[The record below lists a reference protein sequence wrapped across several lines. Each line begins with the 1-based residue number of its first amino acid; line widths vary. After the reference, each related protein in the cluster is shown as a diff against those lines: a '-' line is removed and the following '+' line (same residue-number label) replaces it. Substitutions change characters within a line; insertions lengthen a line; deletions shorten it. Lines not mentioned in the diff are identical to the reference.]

1 MSIFRNVFRRRLRA
15 FLTVFGITIGV
26 FALVVMGSVAE
37 KINLMVDGGTR
48 YYSDKVTVSEAS
60 GGAFGDAPMSIA
72 KTKELESID
81 GVAAATATVFMMLD
95 EDQGGMSMNMQSIV
109 GVDPRAQ
116 EYESFKLYMAE
127 GRELQA
133 GDSGKAVLGSD
144 IAKSMNAEVGGYI
157 TVRGE
162 EFQVVGIYEK
172 TLTAPDSS
180 VAVPLADSQRLLYTT
195 LPKLVQQQVTPEQMI
210 TGITVYPEPGVDA
223 DQLAAT
229 IERQMPDVKAA
240 GPQAFQDQ
248 IGSATRIFNMLIF
261 GVAFISLLVG
271 GLSVVNTMTMSVLE
285 RTREIGIRK
294 SIGASDRQI
303 VGHFLG
309 ESAFIGFLGGT
320 SGLLFGWIVTVI
332 INAITSGGGTT
343 IFLVTPRLAIGALAF
358 AIVLGVGS
366 GFYPSLRAARL
377 RPVVAL
383 RYQ

>member
-1 MSIFRNVFRRRLRA
+1 
-15 FLTVFGITIGV
+15 
-26 FALVVMGSVAE
+26 
-37 KINLMVDGGTR
+37 
-48 YYSDKVTVSEAS
+48 
-60 GGAFGDAPMSIA
+60 
-72 KTKELESID
+72 
-81 GVAAATATVFMMLD
+81 
-95 EDQGGMSMNMQSIV
+95 MSMDMQSIV
-109 GVDPRAQ
+109 GSDPSAK

-127 GRELQA
+127 GRDLEA

-309 ESAFIGFLGGT
+309 ESAFIGFLGGA

>member
-37 KINLMVDGGTR
+37 KINLLVDGGTR

-60 GGAFGDAPMSIA
+60 GGAFGDAPMSAA
-72 KTKELESID
+72 KTTELENID

-95 EDQGGMSMNMQSIV
+95 DEQGGMSMDMQSIV
-109 GVDPRAQ
+109 GSDPRAKQ
-116 EYESFKLYMAE
+116 YESFKLYMAE
-127 GRELQA
+127 GRDLRA

-144 IAKSMNAEVGGYI
+144 IAKSLDAEVGKYV
-157 TVRGE
+157 TLRGE
-162 EFQVVGIYEK
+162 QYEVVGIYEK
-172 TLTAPDSS
+172 TLTAPDTS
-180 VAVPLADSQRLLYTT
+180 VAIPLADAQRLLFTT
-195 LPKLVQQQVTPEQMI
+195 LPKLMQQQLTPEQLI
-210 TGITVYPEPGVDA
+210 TGITVYPKPGVNA

-229 IERQMPDVKAA
+229 IEAQMPDVRAA

-294 SIGASDRQI
+294 SIGASDKQI
-303 VGHFLG
+303 VGHFLY
-309 ESAFIGFLGGT
+309 ESAFIGFLGGA
-320 SGLLFGWIVTVI
+320 SGLLFGWLVTVI

-343 IFLVTPRLAIGALAF
+343 IFLVTPRLAIGALVF

-377 RPVVAL
+377 KPVVAL

>member
-37 KINLMVDGGTR
+37 KINLLVDGGTR

-60 GGAFGDAPMSIA
+60 GGAFGDAPMSIDKA
-72 KTKELESID
+72 AQLETID
-81 GVAAATATVFMMLD
+81 GVAAATPTVFMMMDD
-95 EDQGGMSMNMQSIV
+95 EQGGMSMDMQAIV
-109 GVDPRAQ
+109 GGDPRAK

-127 GRELQA
+127 GRDLQP
-133 GDSGKAVLGSD
+133 GDSGKTVLGSD
-144 IAKSMNAEVGGYI
+144 IAKALDAEVGGYV
-157 TVRGE
+157 TLRGE
-162 EFQVVGIYEK
+162 QFQVIGIYEK

-180 VAVPLADSQRLLYTT
+180 AAVPLTDAQRLLYTT
-195 LPKLVQQQVTPEQMI
+195 LPKLVQQQLTPEQLI
-210 TGITVYPEPGVDA
+210 TGIIVYPEPGVDA

-229 IERQMPDVKAA
+229 IQRQMPDVKAA

-303 VGHFLG
+303 VGHFLY
-309 ESAFIGFLGGT
+309 ESAFIGFLGGA
-320 SGLLFGWIVTVI
+320 SGLLFGWLVTVV

-377 RPVVAL
+377 KPVVAL